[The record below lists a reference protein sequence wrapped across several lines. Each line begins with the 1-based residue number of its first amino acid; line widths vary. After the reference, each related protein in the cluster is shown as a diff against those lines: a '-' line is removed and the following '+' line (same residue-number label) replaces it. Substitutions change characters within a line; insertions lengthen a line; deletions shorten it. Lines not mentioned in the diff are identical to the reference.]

1 MMGIGNIEGYQPDQ
15 PIAFSHKIHAGDNGM
30 DCNYCHSS
38 ARSSKMAGVPSANV
52 CMNCHASIK
61 GADPEAKE
69 EIGKI
74 WNAFGLDIN
83 EDESKKLIEDIKNK
97 NYSLPT
103 FIKCDLLNIKEL
115 QKTIADII
123 SNKGP
128 IDILINNAANDTR
141 HKIDDVTEEYWNER
155 INVNLRHF
163 FFTVQSVKKS
173 MIDNGGGAI
182 INMGSTSWMVGQG
195 GMAAYTAAK
204 SGVVGLSRSF
214 ARDLGEFNIR
224 VNSVVPGWVMTQRQI
239 DLWLNDESEKELM
252 KRQCLK
258 EKLMPH
264 ELAQAVLFFSSEQ
277 SSGCT
282 NQSYIVDKGWL

>member
-1 MMGIGNIEGYQPDQ
+1 VKVKYYDLEKKRVFITGGGSGIG
-15 PIAFSHKIHAGDNGM
+15 
-30 DCNYCHSS
+30 
-38 ARSSKMAGVPSANV
+38 
-52 CMNCHASIK
+52 ASIVEHFCEQ
-61 GADPEAKE
+61 GSEVYF
-69 EIGKI
+69 I
-74 WNAFGLDIN
+74 DIN

-97 NYSLPT
+97 NYSLPI

-155 INVNLRHF
+155 MNVNLRHF

-282 NQSYIVDKGWL
+282 NQSYVVDKGWL

>member
-1 MMGIGNIEGYQPDQ
+1 MKVKYYDLESKRVFITGGGSGIG
-15 PIAFSHKIHAGDNGM
+15 
-30 DCNYCHSS
+30 
-38 ARSSKMAGVPSANV
+38 
-52 CMNCHASIK
+52 ASIVEHFCEQ
-61 GADPEAKE
+61 GSEVYF
-69 EIGKI
+69 I
-74 WNAFGLDIN
+74 DIN

-115 QKTIADII
+115 QKTIAEII
-123 SNKGP
+123 SKKGP

-141 HKIDDVTEEYWNER
+141 HKIDDVTEEYWDER
-155 INVNLRHF
+155 MNVNLRHF

-204 SGVVGLSRSF
+204 SGVVGLTRSF

-258 EKLMPH
+258 EKLMPK

-282 NQSYIVDKGWL
+282 NQSYVVDKGWL